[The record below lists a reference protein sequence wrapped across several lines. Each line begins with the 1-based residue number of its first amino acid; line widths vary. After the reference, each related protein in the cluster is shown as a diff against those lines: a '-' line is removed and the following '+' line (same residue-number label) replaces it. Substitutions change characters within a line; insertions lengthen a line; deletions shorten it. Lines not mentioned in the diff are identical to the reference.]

1 MRQQRLLFGK
11 KKSVWCVNQGSLQVL
26 VPAGRNVPQLIGE
39 TNIVASG
46 MPESDIKTICKKC
59 VIHQNVVL
67 FTQKYF
73 AANHM

>member
-1 MRQQRLLFGK
+1 M
-11 KKSVWCVNQGSLQVL
+11 WCVTQGSLQVL

-46 MPESDIKTICKKC
+46 MLESDIKTICKKC
-59 VIHQNVVL
+59 VTHQNVVL
-67 FTQKYF
+67 FTQKYL

>member
-1 MRQQRLLFGK
+1 M
-11 KKSVWCVNQGSLQVL
+11 WCVTQGSLQVL